1 MRLHRYIPMIPT
13 LPAMPTSAVHE
24 PGQRSSAGASSDWNR
39 PETRKKAPYAHQK
52 SQCELTNAKWIQPA
66 TSESRPASSTAVDH
80 RTPRVRWPAT
90 TRSGVAAMSDT
101 AQDRPRRLD
110 RFLRLGDF
118 FAPGFA
124 CALCFGLAWVLCFGF
139 ACVVCLA
146 LCLTFTLRLALCLT
160 FPWRLAL
167 GLTCLRGRRPWGAG
181 GGAAGTEIEVRE
193 PPGVEPE
200 PWPPPLPP
208 PFPGTS

>member
-52 SQCELTNAKWIQPA
+52 SQCELTNAKWIHPA
-66 TSESRPASSTAVDH
+66 TSESRPESSTAVDH

-90 TRSGVAAMSDT
+90 MRSGVAAMSDT

-110 RFLRLGDF
+110 RFLWLGDF

-124 CALCFGLAWVLCFGF
+124 CVLCFGLACVLCFGLAWVL
-139 ACVVCLA
+139 CLA

-160 FPWRLAL
+160 LLPRT
-167 GLTCLRGRRPWGAG
+167 LTLGAG
-181 GGAAGTEIEVRE
+181 VGAAGTELELPE

-208 PFPGTS
+208 PLPGTS